1 MKGCS
6 TMLTPRQLLILNII
20 IERFTK
26 DGEPIGSKT
35 IVEDGSVAAS
45 SATIRNEMSILE
57 ELDLIEKVHSSSG
70 RVPTVKGY
78 RFYVDNLMKPK
89 QINERE
95 RSEIKD
101 YMNSRIFQIK
111 DVFYQSA
118 ELISKLTN
126 YTAIV
131 LGPQS
136 NSNRLTGFRIVPLNS
151 QQMMLV
157 IQLDGYEVQSMI
169 FKIPKGL
176 NADHIKQVTN
186 FMNNNLVGEP
196 LTTVYRALKY
206 DLPDMFAQY
215 LEMNWDIPNML
226 ERTLQTYRHEL
237 MFVSG
242 KPNILDF
249 TEDMNIAQVKD
260 LYQLL
265 DNEMNL
271 LSLFNS
277 FYEEQLTFD
286 IRIGN
291 EFGEQLLE
299 SFSLVTVPY
308 RDEFFGGGLIAV
320 LGPTNMTYDSTLG
333 VIQALKEELL
343 DKLEDFYL
351 E

>member
-1 MKGCS
+1 
-6 TMLTPRQLLILNII
+6 MLTPRQLLILNNI
-20 IERFTK
+20 IEHFTK
-26 DGEPIGSKT
+26 NGEPISSKT
-35 IVEDGSVAAS
+35 IVEQGSVAAS

-57 ELDLIEKVHSSSG
+57 ELDYIEKVHSSSG
-70 RVPTVKGY
+70 RIPTVKGY

-89 QINERE
+89 VINAKART
-95 RSEIKD
+95 EIKD
-101 YMNSRIFQIK
+101 FMNTHIFQMK

-118 ELISKLTN
+118 ELISRLTN

-136 NSNRLTGFRIVPLNS
+136 NSNRLTGFRIVPLNK
-151 QQMMLV
+151 QQMMIV
-157 IQLDGYEVQSMI
+157 MQLDGYEVQSMI
-169 FKIPKGL
+169 FKIPHGL
-176 NADHIKQVTN
+176 KAEHIKQVTE
-186 FMNNNLVGEP
+186 FMNKNLVGES
-196 LTTVYRALKY
+196 LTTVYQALKY
-206 DLPDMFAQY
+206 DLPSMFEQY
-215 LEMNWDIPNML
+215 LEMNWNIPNML
-226 ERTLQTYRHEL
+226 ERTLQTQQHEQ

-249 TEDMNIAQVKD
+249 TEDMNLAQVKD

-265 DNEMNL
+265 DNEGNL
-271 LSLFNS
+271 LSFFNS
-277 FYEEQLTFD
+277 IYDGQRTFD

-291 EFGEQLLE
+291 EFEQQLLE

-308 RDEFFGGGLIAV
+308 QDEHFGGGFIAV

-333 VIQALKEELL
+333 VIQVLKEELL